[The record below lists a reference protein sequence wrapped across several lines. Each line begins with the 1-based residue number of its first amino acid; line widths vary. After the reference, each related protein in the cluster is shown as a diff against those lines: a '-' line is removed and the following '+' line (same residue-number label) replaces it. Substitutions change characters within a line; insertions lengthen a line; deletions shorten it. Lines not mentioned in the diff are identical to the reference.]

1 MKRQSHVKR
10 WLKASRLPSQT
21 YIFFPLLLGQ
31 ILGYAHIATW
41 HWPIALLVHVF
52 GLFIQLYIVYANDYA
67 DYQVDILNDTYT
79 IFSGG
84 SRVLV
89 DGDITPEALKKT
101 AFLMA
106 AGSVGTALWLMMFYR
121 RPWGLMFVGIAL
133 LLLYAYSY
141 PPFRLSYRGG
151 GEFLQMLGVGGVL
164 PLFGYYA
171 QAGNLIHFPFSLFL
185 ILLPTNLACALATSL
200 PDEPSDRRGQK
211 HTISVVFGNQRTRQ
225 IILCLNFLT
234 ITQFLFLL
242 AENIDGICLM
252 AGIAVMTLP
261 FCLSILLYSSA
272 VPGTCSLVYF
282 VFLNI
287 LTTLLTTAGLALMF
301 SV

>member
-1 MKRQSHVKR
+1 MTH

-31 ILGYAHIATW
+31 ILGYTRIAEW
-41 HWPIALLVHVF
+41 NWPIALLVHVF

-89 DGDITPEALKKT
+89 DGDITPNVLKKA

-106 AGSVGTALWLMMFYR
+106 GGSLGTALLLTIFFR
-121 RPWGLMFVGIAL
+121 RPLALMLVMMAL

-151 GEFLQMLGVGGVL
+151 GEFLQMIGVGGVL

-171 QAGNLIHFPFSLFL
+171 QAGSLVHFPYTLFS
-185 ILLPTNLACALATSL
+185 ILLPINLACAIATSL

-211 HTISVVFGNQRTRQ
+211 HTISVLFGIQHARQ
-225 IILCLNFLT
+225 IILGLNFLT
-234 ITQFLFLL
+234 IIQFLFLL
-242 AENIDGICLM
+242 FEYRDGISLM
-252 AGIAVMTLP
+252 GGAVVVTLP
-261 FCLSILLYSSA
+261 FLLAFRLSGSA
-272 VPGTCSLVYF
+272 LPGTRSLSYF

-287 LTTLLTTAGLALMF
+287 LITFLTTIRLSLLFFA
-301 SV
+301 

>member
-1 MKRQSHVKR
+1 MKR
-10 WLKASRLPSQT
+10 WLKASRLPSQA

-31 ILGYAHIATW
+31 ILAYAHAATW
-41 HWPIALLVHVF
+41 DWPIALLVHAF

-67 DYQVDILNDTYT
+67 DYQVDTLNDTYT

-89 DGDITPEALKKT
+89 DGDITPEALKKA
-101 AFLMA
+101 AFLMVG
-106 AGSVGTALWLMMFYR
+106 GSLGTALLLMMLYR
-121 RPWGLMFVGIAL
+121 RPWALLLATIAL

-151 GEFLQMLGVGGVL
+151 GEFLQMIGVGGVL

-171 QAGNLIHFPFSLFL
+171 QAGDFIHFPCSLFL
-185 ILLPTNLACALATSL
+185 ILLPTNLACAIATSL

-211 HTISVVFGNQRTRQ
+211 HTISVVFGNQRARQ

-242 AENIDGICLM
+242 VENIDGICLM
-252 AGIAVMTLP
+252 GGIAVMTLT
-261 FCLSILLYSSA
+261 FCLSILFCRSA
-272 VPGTCSLVYF
+272 VPGTRSLMYF
-282 VFLNI
+282 VFSNI
-287 LTTLLTTAGLALMF
+287 LITLLTTTGLALMF
-301 SV
+301 SA

>member
-1 MKRQSHVKR
+1 MKR

-31 ILGYAHIATW
+31 ILAYTHVATW
-41 HWPIALLVHVF
+41 DWPVALLVHTF

-67 DYQVDILNDTYT
+67 DYHADTLNDTYT

-89 DGDITPEALKKT
+89 DGDITPEALRKA

-106 AGSVGTALWLMMFYR
+106 ASSLGTALLLIIFSR
-121 RPWGLMFVGIAL
+121 RPGALVFAAIAL
-133 LLLYAYSY
+133 LLLYVYSY

-151 GEFLQMLGVGGVL
+151 GEFLQMIGVGGVL

-171 QAGNLIHFPFSLFL
+171 QTGDFIHFPFSLFL
-185 ILLPTNLACALATSL
+185 ILLPTNLACAIATSL

-211 HTISVVFGNQRTRQ
+211 HTISVVFGNQRARQ

-234 ITQFLFLL
+234 IAQFLFLL
-242 AENIDGICLM
+242 AENIDGLWLLG
-252 AGIAVMTLP
+252 GIGAMTLP
-261 FCLSILLYSSA
+261 FFLIILLFGSA
-272 VPGTCSLVYF
+272 APGTRSLVYF

-287 LTTLLTTAGLALMF
+287 LITLMTTVGLSLMCF
-301 SV
+301 CMKNF